1 MALNAKKI
9 THVCLDAGDT
19 LWQNEPYFRRTERE
33 FYALLKHRLTER
45 EAEDKLFQT
54 EMANL
59 DTFGYGVKSFT
70 LSMIQTALDVLPADE
85 AAPAIRKILDLGKNL
100 LSEPVVL
107 LPGVKETLEKLAPNY
122 HLAVITKGDLLA
134 QERKLEESGLLPL
147 FGRVEI
153 VSKKDTAVYR
163 SIFRAWNVNPE
174 NILMVGNSLKS
185 DVLPAVEAGAQGV
198 WIPCEDNWT
207 HEETE
212 EPENPPYTKLN
223 ALTDLLTVLL

>member
-9 THVCLDAGDT
+9 THVCLDADDT

-33 FYALLKHRLTER
+33 FYALLKHKLTER

-85 AAPAIRKILDLGKNL
+85 SAPAIRKILDLGKNL

-107 LPGVKETLEKLAPNY
+107 LPGVKETLEKLAPNS
-122 HLAVITKGDLLA
+122 HLAVITQGDLLA

-153 VSKKDTAVYR
+153 VSKKDTSVYR

-185 DVLPAVEAGAQGV
+185 DVLPATEAGAQGV
-198 WIPCEDNWT
+198 WIPCEDNWK

-212 EPENPPYTKLN
+212 EPENPPYTKIN